1 MVYPQGASTPASTRD
16 AAPRLL
22 ALTGVR
28 ILAALAVY
36 ASHIPPPHDAPKVL
50 ASFFEAGYMGVT
62 LFFTLSGF
70 VLAINYFERLRK
82 PNIRAIWQFG
92 VARFARIYPLY
103 ILILAYILL
112 RQHAFGEGIIAWWEH
127 VFALQAWDPNVY
139 RAFSF
144 NGPAWSVSVEAFLY
158 ACFPLLVLMLARLRT
173 PRSVLSAAVITALA
187 MTALVTWFVLSGRGG
202 LPWSNIESAH
212 RWLYVTPLT
221 RLGDFTLGVLAAR
234 LYSQVREHK
243 GVVRSGAPLAAAA
256 ALVIVVLMAWP
267 ANLYSTWSWDL
278 AYAIPSVVLIFGLAV
293 SPRSRPARMLSFPL
307 MLLLGESSYAFYLVH
322 QRALEYF
329 GAGRWAVATSA
340 TTIAYEALTL
350 GAIICLSVGL
360 HVMIERPARLYI
372 RRLLGSY
379 RGPVSNPAAVAEPD
393 AAVTTQ
399 TQPVI
404 I

>member
-1 MVYPQGASTPASTRD
+1 
-16 AAPRLL
+16 
-22 ALTGVR
+22 
-28 ILAALAVY
+28 
-36 ASHIPPPHDAPKVL
+36 
-50 ASFFEAGYMGVT
+50 MGVT

-70 VLAINYFERLRK
+70 VLAINYFEYLRK
-82 PNIRAIWQFG
+82 PNARAIWQFA

-103 ILILAYILL
+103 ILILAYILI
-112 RQHAFGEGIIAWWEH
+112 RQHAFGESITGWWEH
-127 VFALQAWDPNVY
+127 IFAIQAWDPNVY
-139 RAFSF
+139 HAFNF

-158 ACFPLLVLMLARLRT
+158 ACFPLLVLVLAKLRT
-173 PRSVLSAAVITALA
+173 SRSLLGVATITVLAMAALA
-187 MTALVTWFVLSGRGG
+187 TWFVLSGRGG

-221 RLGDFTLGVLAAR
+221 RLGDFTLGILAAR
-234 LYSQVREHK
+234 LYSHVRQHK
-243 GVVRSGAPLAAAA
+243 SIVRSGAPLAITA

-267 ANLYSTWSWDL
+267 ANLYSAWSWDL

-307 MLLLGESSYAFYLVH
+307 ILLLGESSYAFYLVH

-350 GAIICLSVGL
+350 GAIICLAVGL

-393 AAVTTQ
+393 AAIATQ
-399 TQPVI
+399 TQPAI